1 MRLTKEELQDLA
13 TKTTLNQQE
22 LDRYIEK
29 CSEEHADDKRILDEL
44 KSIRENMSS
53 RGVFAGDITVKLI
66 AAMIK
71 HRLADDL
78 VVINNIVTNEVVSSM
93 LSPALLLMLLK
104 NKAAGMEAL
113 IKIALHNNADMRV
126 LDTLVLYAVDNVEQL
141 HKEILKS
148 KLAVQFKEGSL
159 WKIAKFAKELEVLK
173 KVLECDNGLAESI
186 LEAIK
191 KSSLYKAN
199 KINKLELDA
208 AIENAKN
215 NKIIADLRKELA
227 TERDGKGQ
235 AVDAVTA
242 KDVDIAKLQGALV
255 EAAKQHQEA
264 LKVEVDKVKQ
274 DAERQKESLEQQLR
288 DVDKGR
294 QAALDDA
301 NKLHQEEI
309 AKVTAVS
316 EQARKTALDNAARQ
330 HEDNLKA
337 EVAKVTQAAER
348 QKESFEKQLRDVD
361 KAHKEELKA
370 GVATVTAA
378 AERQII
384 DLRQQLENTEQAR
397 QVALD
402 NAVNAAGQ
410 HQIALQQERDRAD
423 AAEQA
428 RQVALDNV
436 ANAAEQH
443 QIALQQERD
452 RADAAEQA
460 RQVAANAAGQHQ
472 IALQQERARADA
484 AEQARQVAANAAGQ
498 HQIALQQERARADA
512 AEQARQVAAN
522 AAGQHQIAL
531 QQERARVAVLQ
542 QQVVAAANA
551 PAQQANRQP
560 LMFGYGA
567 IGQLAANQ
575 PRQLAPAVNLV
586 APPKVCVKNAFK
598 Y

>member
-215 NKIIADLRKELA
+215 TKIIADLRKELA
-227 TERDGKGQ
+227 TERNAKEQ
-235 AVDAVTA
+235 ALKEGTA
-242 KDVDIAKLQGALV
+242 IDVELAARPTV
-255 EAAKQHQEA
+255 EAHNALQEELAARPTVAAHNALQVELAARPTVAALRQQEA
-264 LKVEVDKVKQ
+264 R
-274 DAERQKESLEQQLR
+274 A
-288 DVDKGR
+288 
-294 QAALDDA
+294 
-301 NKLHQEEI
+301 
-309 AKVTAVS
+309 
-316 EQARKTALDNAARQ
+316 
-330 HEDNLKA
+330 
-337 EVAKVTQAAER
+337 
-348 QKESFEKQLRDVD
+348 
-361 KAHKEELKA
+361 
-370 GVATVTAA
+370 AA
-378 AERQII
+378 AE
-384 DLRQQLENTEQAR
+384 LR
-397 QVALD
+397 
-402 NAVNAAGQ
+402 
-410 HQIALQQERDRAD
+410 
-423 AAEQA
+423 
-428 RQVALDNV
+428 
-436 ANAAEQH
+436 ANQ
-443 QIALQQERD
+443 
-452 RADAAEQA
+452 
-460 RQVAANAAGQHQ
+460 
-472 IALQQERARADA
+472 
-484 AEQARQVAANAAGQ
+484 
-498 HQIALQQERARADA
+498 
-512 AEQARQVAAN
+512 
-522 AAGQHQIAL
+522 
-531 QQERARVAVLQ
+531 
-542 QQVVAAANA
+542 
-551 PAQQANRQP
+551 AQQANRP
-560 LMFGYGA
+560 LMFGYA
-567 IGQLAANQ
+567 ANIGQLPANQ
-575 PRQLAPAVNLV
+575 PRQIAPATNSTIVRHTCARV
-586 APPKVCVKNAFK
+586 VCPD
-598 Y
+598 